1 MDFGW
6 SDDTDTTPYRINRNN
21 YKRNPER
28 MFRRTRKGLVEMI
41 YDVEI
46 KPDEDYWF
54 IKVPSINRVT
64 QAKNLKEVD
73 DMAKDLITIMTGEQN
88 PEITVK
94 MQLPQTV
101 SDAIQ
106 LRKKTEALENK
117 TRIKQREAVRTLHGM
132 GFTFRDIGKT
142 MGISYQRAHQLAD

>member
-1 MDFGW
+1 
-6 SDDTDTTPYRINRNN
+6 
-21 YKRNPER
+21 
-28 MFRRTRKGLVEMI
+28 
-41 YDVEI
+41 
-46 KPDEDYWF
+46 
-54 IKVPSINRVT
+54 
-64 QAKNLKEVD
+64 
-73 DMAKDLITIMTGEQN
+73 
-88 PEITVK
+88 

>member
-1 MDFGW
+1 M
-6 SDDTDTTPYRINRNN
+6 
-21 YKRNPER
+21 
-28 MFRRTRKGLVEMI
+28 M

-46 KPDEDYWF
+46 KPDEGYWF

-117 TRIKQREAVRTLHGM
+117 TRIKQREAVRILHGM

>member
-1 MDFGW
+1 
-6 SDDTDTTPYRINRNN
+6 
-21 YKRNPER
+21 
-28 MFRRTRKGLVEMI
+28 MI

-46 KPDEDYWF
+46 KPDEGYWF

-64 QAKNLKEVD
+64 QAKNLKE
-73 DMAKDLITIMTGEQN
+73 GEQN

-117 TRIKQREAVRTLHGM
+117 TRIKQREAVRILHGM

>member
-1 MDFGW
+1 
-6 SDDTDTTPYRINRNN
+6 
-21 YKRNPER
+21 
-28 MFRRTRKGLVEMI
+28 MI

-46 KPDEDYWF
+46 KPDEGYWF

-106 LRKKTEALENK
+106 LRKKTEDLGKQNK
-117 TRIKQREAVRTLHGM
+117 NKANERPSELCM
-132 GFTFRDIGKT
+132 GWVLRF
-142 MGISYQRAHQLAD
+142 GI